1 MPGVRY
7 PIKMVKGVPVV
18 VAPQEI
24 NARNADSLRAALLEA
39 AVRGHATFVVDMT
52 GTQFCA
58 PAGLTRH
65 RAGKPPPPLS
75 RRCGP
80 AGEITAR

>member
-1 MPGVRY
+1 MSGLRY
-7 PIKMVKGVPVV
+7 PIEMVKGVPVV

-24 NARNADSLRAALLEA
+24 DAHNADCLRAVLLQA

-58 PAGLTRH
+58 SAGRGQGRVASRASPSACH
-65 RAGKPPPPLS
+65 RWAA
-75 RRCGP
+75 RR
-80 AGEITAR
+80 RR